1 MRRAV
6 GAITLGRTRP
16 AEAERALTKILIAIE
31 PRSYRE
37 AIALAVGSVR
47 PSHEVTMVEPE
58 DISRELARLVP
69 DLVFAPWPNTLALG
83 GRAAWVEFT
92 PYETPQAKICVVGRT
107 TELAEVDFEDLLSIL
122 DEVAQTPR
130 ASGGC

>member
-1 MRRAV
+1 MD
-6 GAITLGRTRP
+6 
-16 AEAERALTKILIAIE
+16 
-31 PRSYRE
+31 
-37 AIALAVGSVR
+37 SVR
-47 PSHEVTMVEPE
+47 PSHEVTTVESK
-58 DISRELARLVP
+58 DIGRELGRLDP
-69 DLVFAPWPNTLALG
+69 DLVFAPWPNTLAPG
-83 GRAAWVEFT
+83 GRPAWVEFT